1 MEDKERL
8 RLIKALNSLAEAGE
22 ERIAQRE
29 EKIKK
34 EQERAERR
42 KELYRRYYG
51 SSSPMTFYVP
61 KDSAL
66 LGKDNRKKSE

>member
-1 MEDKERL
+1 MEDTERL
-8 RLIKALNSLAEAGE
+8 LRALHNLIESEDR
-22 ERIAQRE
+22 RIAQRE
-29 EKIKK
+29 EEWKK
-34 EQERAERR
+34 EKERAERR

-66 LGKDNRKKSE
+66 LDTNINKGTK